1 MRFFIERYRVPNPH
15 WFHPRK
21 VAPMSG
27 EWKRGDPWANTK
39 ATQQIPSLLL
49 LNVEPQF
56 MPTLPVLRPEDLIR
70 LGIA

>member
-1 MRFFIERYRVPNPH
+1 MTPFIERYRVPNPH

-21 VAPMSG
+21 VALTSG

-39 ATQQIPSLLL
+39 AMQQIPSLLPPS
-49 LNVEPQF
+49 VEPRF